1 MHIVNVL
8 ISFLLI
14 ALQVSNAFRSR
25 VIQTLRGYSTTKF
38 DAATALESE
47 QHALNEVT
55 DICYFDVTADNEPL
69 GRILLGLYGKVV
81 PKTTLNFKELCKG
94 CESLISGTPIGFEG
108 SNFHRI
114 IPDFM
119 IQGGDFTRGDGRG
132 GESVYGA
139 KFDDEN
145 FDLRHVGPGT
155 LSMAN
160 AGPNTNG
167 SQFFIC
173 TSDTSY
179 LDGKHV
185 VFGAVLEGYDVLRKV
200 EALGSPSGKT
210 KQVVCIQQSGIL
222 NEDGL
227 DEDDDIDYEALAKEL
242 AGMD

>member
-1 MHIVNVL
+1 M
-8 ISFLLI
+8 
-14 ALQVSNAFRSR
+14 QVGNAFQSR
-25 VIQTLRGYSTTKF
+25 FVQTPRAFLQSKLDATT
-38 DAATALESE
+38 AVESE
-47 QHALNEVT
+47 QHAVNEVT
-55 DICYFDVTADNEPL
+55 DICYFDITADNEPL
-69 GRILLGLYGKVV
+69 GRILLGLYGNVV
-81 PKTTLNFKELCKG
+81 PKTCLNFKELCKG
-94 CESLISGTPIGFEG
+94 CESLVSGAPIGFEG
-108 SNFHRI
+108 SNFHRV

-145 FDLRHVGPGT
+145 FILRHVGPGT

-185 VFGAVLEGYDVLRKV
+185 VFGSVLEGYDVVRKV
-200 EALGSPSGKT
+200 EALGSQSGKT
-210 KQVVCIQQSGIL
+210 KQVLCIERSGVL

-227 DEDDDIDYEALAKEL
+227 DDDDDDIDYEALAKEL